1 MLKKDLIELNRA
13 FSTLAKSGNTKF
25 KYSVLKN
32 MEKIKS
38 SIEIFTDIEKEINEG
53 IKPFEE
59 ERVELIK
66 RLGTPD
72 GSGNIAIDLKDEER
86 AKEFQIKYEEALE
99 RHKEVLTVYQTKIQ
113 EYQDLLNEPLTE
125 LFEFRQFSIDELP
138 DTNVNAEELDLLDK
152 FQLIKE

>member
-1 MLKKDLIELNRA
+1 MW
-13 FSTLAKSGNTKF
+13 T
-25 KYSVLKN
+25 
-32 MEKIKS
+32 
-38 SIEIFTDIEKEINEG
+38 
-53 IKPFEE
+53 
-59 ERVELIK
+59 
-66 RLGTPD
+66 
-72 GSGNIAIDLKDEER
+72 IAIDLKDEER